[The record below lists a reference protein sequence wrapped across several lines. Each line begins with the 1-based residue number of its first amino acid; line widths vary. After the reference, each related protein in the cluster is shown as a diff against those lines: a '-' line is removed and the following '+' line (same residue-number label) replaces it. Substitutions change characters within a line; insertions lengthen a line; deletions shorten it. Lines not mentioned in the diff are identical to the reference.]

1 MKKKIYLSRKNLD
14 IVNNIILIDGFS
26 GTGKSLLGSILS
38 HLPRAEQW
46 QTDYFY
52 EQIAILDYLHQ
63 LPLQSAKA
71 LCEIKSNE
79 TIYNLFIGRNV
90 NFRST
95 DISSPLS
102 NGLGVKYEKRL
113 KKKEKIPALNEIL
126 KSNPLLIFNIH
137 YLFGYSKIL
146 LDIFE
151 KNLKLYVLM
160 IRDPFYLIDYWYTR
174 ELSSNRGKDKLD
186 FGLCIDINNNLI
198 PWYTKEYAQDFLDAN
213 NFEKSIL
220 TIYQLY
226 KRAIGMFM
234 MLKAKQ
240 KKKMQIIF
248 FDDYLNHSEDYMKI
262 ICDKTNF
269 TRDKKFNNFL
279 KKTVNESKKIYKNE
293 ISVDLNIFRKKYEK
307 KITPKYKKILSELST
322 IYNKFYFDNKIIK
335 LP

>member
-1 MKKKIYLSRKNLD
+1 MNKKFFLSRNNLG

-52 EQIAILDYLHQ
+52 EQISVINYLHK
-63 LPLQSAKA
+63 LPIQSAKA
-71 LCEIKSNE
+71 LCEVKSNE

-102 NGLGVKYEKRL
+102 NGLKKKYTERL
-113 KKKEKIPALNEIL
+113 KKKEKTPALNEIL
-126 KSNPLLIFNIH
+126 KSDPFLILNIH
-137 YLFGYSKIL
+137 YLFGYSKVL

-151 KNLKLYVLM
+151 KNLKLYILM
-160 IRDPFYLIDYWYTR
+160 LRDPFYLIDYWFSR

-186 FGLCIDINNNLI
+186 FGLCINVNNKLI
-198 PWYTKEYAQDFLDAN
+198 PWYTKEYFQDFLEAN

-226 KRAIGMFM
+226 KRVIKMFVN
-234 MLKAKQ
+234 LDAKER
-240 KKKMQIIF
+240 KKMQIIF
-248 FDDYLNHSEDYMKI
+248 FNDYINYPEDHMKI
-262 ICDKTNF
+262 ICDKINLR
-269 TRDKKFNNFL
+269 RDKKFNIFL
-279 KKTVNESKKIYKNE
+279 KKTINESRKIDMNE
-293 ISVDLNIFRKKYEK
+293 IIIDLNIFQKKYK
-307 KITPKYKKILSELST
+307 RKISPKYQKILFELNT
-322 IYNKFYFDNKIIK
+322 IYNKFYLDNKIF
-335 LP
+335 